1 MPITG
6 LSHVTFIGRDLERTA
21 RLWRDGLGAIEVY
34 DSARRNLSLSREKFF
49 LVGGVWV
56 ATMQGEPTPRSY
68 KHVAFKVS
76 EAELPAFE
84 SRLRS
89 LGIEVRPPRPRV
101 DGEGVS
107 LYFYDYDD
115 NLIELHSG
123 SLEERLERYKNQP

>member
-1 MPITG
+1 
-6 LSHVTFIGRDLERTA
+6 
-21 RLWRDGLGAIEVY
+21 
-34 DSARRNLSLSREKFF
+34 
-49 LVGGVWV
+49 
-56 ATMQGEPTPRSY
+56 MQGEPTPRSY